1 MRSNILK
8 LLQRTSRRYVS
19 SKDFEPVIGSNPKKQ
34 TSRLMVGSVG
44 VMIPVLLYLFYKN
57 DSKHSEI
64 KKIYQNEKKFKKLL
78 YTKTLI

>member
-1 MRSNILK
+1 MMRSNILK

-57 DSKHSEI
+57 DSKHNEI
-64 KKIYQNEKKFKKLL
+64 KKINQNEKK
-78 YTKTLI
+78 I